1 DLEKNLRV
9 NHLWVVPM
17 GSGREADS
25 SAALR
30 NDNQGA
36 LRNDN
41 QGAVRNDNQSGL
53 RNDNQSGLR
62 NDNQS
67 ALRNDRQRGKGE
79 RQITFWKE
87 GESGGRFSPDGKQVL
102 FISEDGGTSSQIYLA
117 SWNDAQGTL
126 GTPK

>member
-1 DLEKNLRV
+1 ISPSGKWVMFSVTEVDLEKNLRV
-9 NHLWVVPM
+9 NHLWVVPR

-30 NDNQGA
+30 NDNQGVLRNDNQNA

-62 NDNQS
+62 NDNQGALRNDNQS

-79 RQITFWKE
+79 RQISFGKE
-87 GESGGRFSPDGKQVL
+87 GNAGGGFR
-102 FISEDGGTSSQIYLA
+102 
-117 SWNDAQGTL
+117 
-126 GTPK
+126 